1 MTKLNEEF
9 YTVQNMILNF
19 LFWEEKDFI
28 SKFLILFFSLSIY
41 AKLKKKIYDNFE
53 NLKDTLSISTNNHCS
68 SLQSIIYISQIQCI
82 RTTRLKCNVK
92 IVVTYARVYVFLYER
107 LITKRENDVPN
118 HNTQR
123 VAQK

>member
-19 LFWEEKDFI
+19 LFWEEGDFI
-28 SKFLILFFSLSIY
+28 RIQVLNRFLLSIY
-41 AKLKKKIYDNFE
+41 AKLKKKHDNFE
-53 NLKDTLSISTNNHCS
+53 NLKDTLSISTSNHCS
-68 SLQSIIYISQIQCI
+68 SLQSITYISQIQCI

-118 HNTQR
+118 HNTRR